1 MAEEL
6 QDQPQAASTA
16 EVITPA
22 TLGKRKTV
30 DVSPEEK
37 AAGGIGAFLKRINE
51 NAFLSVPLQE
61 RVLFA
66 RHLSVGIKAGMSM
79 QDSLKLIQVQTKS
92 KSFKKILDV
101 IIGDTANGM
110 FLSASMEKYAG
121 IFGQLFVNIVRVGE
135 QSGTLTENLSYL
147 SHELKKKQE
156 LRSKVRGALI
166 YPAVIFCATI
176 GIVATL
182 MIAVFPKILPVFS
195 TLKIKLPITT
205 RVLIAATNFMTS
217 YTGWIIG
224 GVILTILLFV
234 ILSKYEW
241 FKHGWHHVLLRIP
254 VVGGIAVKVNM
265 ASISRILGLLLKSGT
280 QVIEAVNITA
290 DALDNRVYRHEL
302 RTAGETLRRGEFF
315 SLYLARDPKM
325 FPPIFANMV
334 QVGENTGNLTENLE
348 YLSSFY
354 EEDVDEV
361 LKNLNSIIEPFLLLF
376 MGLLVGFMALSVV
389 TPIYSISQSLT
400 L

>member
-1 MAEEL
+1 M
-6 QDQPQAASTA
+6 
-16 EVITPA
+16 
-22 TLGKRKTV
+22 LGKR
-30 DVSPEEK
+30 SPEEV
-37 AAGGIGAFLKRINE
+37 AAALVEENRGKPLPFLTRLN
-51 NAFLSVPLQE
+51 NVFLSVPLQE

-79 QDSLKLIQVQTKS
+79 QDSLKLIQAQTKS
-92 KSFKKILDV
+92 KSFKTILDV

-110 FLSASMEKYAG
+110 FLSASLQKYES
-121 IFGQLFVNIVRVGE
+121 IFGQLFINIVRVGE
-135 QSGTLTENLSYL
+135 QSGTLTENLTYL
-147 SHELKKKQE
+147 AKELKKKQE
-156 LRSKVRGALI
+156 LRSKVRGAMI

-195 TLKIKLPITT
+195 TLKITLPLST
-205 RVLIAATNFMTS
+205 RILIAVTNFMTA
-217 YTGWIIG
+217 YTWWMAAGVVALIIAFS
-224 GVILTILLFV
+224 VM
-234 ILSKYEW
+234 SKYEW

-280 QVIEAVNITA
+280 QVIESVNITA

-315 SLYLARDPKM
+315 SIYLSKNPKM
-325 FPPIFANMV
+325 FPPIFTNMI
-334 QVGENTGNLTENLE
+334 QVGENTGNLTDNLD
-348 YLSSFY
+348 YLSTFY

-400 L
+400 R

>member
-1 MAEEL
+1 MDEPVQEK
-6 QDQPQAASTA
+6 P
-16 EVITPA
+16 EVLTPA
-22 TLGKRKTV
+22 TLGKRV
-30 DVSPEEK
+30 ADDSAPVASK
-37 AAGGIGAFLKRINE
+37 ASSGMGAFFKNLSQH
-51 NAFLSVPLQE
+51 AFLSVPLQE

-79 QDSLKLIQVQTKS
+79 QDSLKLIQAQTKS
-92 KSFKKILDV
+92 KSFKKILDD

-110 FLSASMEKYAG
+110 FLSASMEKYQS
-121 IFGQLFVNIVRVGE
+121 IFGQLFINIVRVGE
-135 QSGTLTENLSYL
+135 QSGTLTENLTYL
-147 SHELKKKQE
+147 AKELKKKQE
-156 LRSKVRGALI
+156 LHSKVRGAMI

-195 TLKIKLPITT
+195 SMKITLPLTT
-205 RVLIAATNFMTS
+205 RLLIATTNFMTS
-217 YTGWIIG
+217 YTGWLAGGLVALVIILSI
-224 GVILTILLFV
+224 V
-234 ILSKYEW
+234 SKYEW
-241 FKHGWHHVLLRIP
+241 FKHGWHHTLLRIP

-302 RTAGETLRRGEFF
+302 RTAGETLRRGDFF
-315 SLYLARDPKM
+315 SIYLSKSPKL
-325 FPPIFANMV
+325 FPPIFTNMV
-334 QVGENTGNLTENLE
+334 QVGENTGNLTENLD
-348 YLSSFY
+348 YLSTFY

-400 L
+400 R